1 MKFDTRDKKPYIW
14 NIVILSIVA
23 AALVAV
29 FIILGAEKHALHI
42 AIVFDIFY
50 IGVIILLVRAV
61 LEQSK
66 YNPYSYN
73 TIYYMGFALFVM
85 SVLITTLILT
95 FRLASGAFYAGQD
108 FRQIIASLDNSAVVY
123 MYLSCPIIVVMS
135 VALCISNLAL
145 IKHEGFGFANVLGI
159 ILSLLLVG
167 GEVFIIFGN
176 GNISGSEQYIMRRDL
191 FINTFA
197 AIYLYFECMVLGV
210 MLTSLLIAAY
220 KPAADID
227 YIIILGCAI
236 RKDGTPTPLL
246 KGRID
251 RAVAFR
257 NEQVEKTGKQPVFI
271 TSGGQGSDE
280 IVSESECMKR
290 YLVEAGIPESYILEE
305 NKSTSTY
312 ENMKFSKAKID
323 EHNPN
328 AKIVFSTTN
337 YHVFRS
343 GMLARQVNMR
353 AAGIG
358 ARTKWYF
365 WPNALVREFV
375 GLLTGYR
382 KNQIIMIVALIVVYA
397 FLAYVAI

>member
-1 MKFDTRDKKPYIW
+1 MKFDTRDKKPHIW
-14 NIVILSIVA
+14 NIAILSIVA
-23 AALVAV
+23 AVLVAV

-42 AIVFDIFY
+42 AIVFDTFY
-50 IGVIILLVRAV
+50 MGVIVLLVRAV

-73 TIYYMGFALFVM
+73 TIYYMGFALFIL
-85 SVLITTLILT
+85 SILITTLILT
-95 FRLASGAFYAGQD
+95 FKLASGEFYTGQD
-108 FRQIIASLDNSAVVY
+108 FRQITTSLNDSAKLY
-123 MYLSCPIIVVMS
+123 MYLSFPLIVVMS

-159 ILSLLLVG
+159 ILSFLLVG

-176 GNISGSEQYIMRRDL
+176 GNVSGSEQYIMHREL

-210 MLTSLLIAAY
+210 MLTCLLIATY
-220 KPAADID
+220 RPDMDID

-251 RAVAFR
+251 RALAFR
-257 NEQVEKTGKQPVFI
+257 NEQVAKTGKQPVFI

-290 YLVEAGIPESYILEE
+290 YLVEAGIPESHILEE

-323 EHNPN
+323 EHNPD
-328 AKIVFSTTN
+328 AKVVFSTTN

-353 AAGIG
+353 SAGIG

-382 KNQIIMIVALIVVYA
+382 RNQIIMIVALIVIYA